1 MWRYKLD
8 TKSIILGAIQLLQL
22 VATVIFMISL
32 INLNMLPTILLVA
45 VGVGAVIFFG
55 LTTFL
60 QTRDGI
66 KRYVGTALCLL
77 ISIFMIVASM
87 SISKADSTLSEIS
100 KPEEYVD
107 KVVFVTRVD
116 SDIESITDIGETIVG
131 AQYTQQSDLMLATE
145 GKLLLENNIEF
156 NIKTYGTII
165 EQVLALLNEEVDVII
180 YNSAYGD
187 LFLEQMP
194 DFNKQTKIVHTCDMT
209 VADVQKYKD
218 VIDLSLRGDYVPP
231 EPEITEPEEI
241 PEISEPEYIP
251 PENEDIFAV
260 YMSGIDVYGS
270 ITTNSRSDV
279 NIIGIVNP
287 KENKI
292 LLVTTPRDTFV
303 RIPGVSGNKKDKLT
317 HAGIYGIDASMNT
330 LSELYNVKLDYY
342 VRVNFTSFE
351 KVVDALGGISVY
363 SAYNFNAAGYS
374 YQKGYNDLNGKEALA
389 FVRERYS
396 FAAGDN
402 QRGKNQQEAIKAI
415 IKKACSPAILT
426 AANDILDSV
435 RDNIDMNVP
444 EELIQNMI
452 KKQLADGKEWEIV
465 TMALTGTGSSD
476 EPYSMPGFNAYV
488 MIPNES
494 SIEEIRQ
501 AIAAMY
507 E

>member
-1 MWRYKLD
+1 MWRYNFKIG
-8 TKSIILGAIQLLQL
+8 SVILGAIQLLKL
-22 VATVIFMISL
+22 VATIILMIS
-32 INLNMLPTILLVA
+32 IVNLNMLPAVHIVIIGIILALLFATTAFVQTRQGWKKYIGTGISILLTA
-45 VGVGAVIFFG
+45 AMLFGA
-55 LTTFL
+55 
-60 QTRDGI
+60 
-66 KRYVGTALCLL
+66 A
-77 ISIFMIVASM
+77 SIT
-87 SISKADSTLSEIS
+87 KANQTLSEMS

-107 KVVFVTRVD
+107 KVVIVTRID
-116 SDIESITDIGETIVG
+116 SDIDSIADIGDAVVG
-131 AQYTQQSDLMLATE
+131 AQYTQQSELMLATE
-145 GKLLLENNIEF
+145 GKLLLENNVEF

-165 EQVLALLNEEVDVII
+165 EQVLGLLNEDVDAII
-180 YNSAYGD
+180 YNNAYSD

-194 DFNKQTKIVHTCDMT
+194 DFNQKIKVIHTCDMT
-209 VADVQKYKD
+209 AADVQKYKD
-218 VIDLSLRGDYVPP
+218 VIDLSLRADYVPP

-303 RIPGVSGNKKDKLT
+303 RIPGVSGDKKDKLT

-363 SAYNFNAAGYS
+363 SAYNFTAAGYS
-374 YQKGYNDLNGKEALA
+374 YHKGYNDLNGKEALA

-476 EPYSMPGFNAYV
+476 EPYSMPGFNA
-488 MIPNES
+488 
-494 SIEEIRQ
+494 
-501 AIAAMY
+501 
-507 E
+507 